1 MDPDYPFRNFFEHTG
16 IDIRTLLNDK
26 PSNGLSVKA
35 AAPGIVVKLVRESR
49 YGGNI
54 VYIAHASSITTVYM
68 HLSQILV
75 SVGQEVARGDLIG
88 YSGGMP
94 GTPGAG
100 RFTTG
105 PHLHFEVR
113 KNGVPVNPLDYLIN
127 F

>member
-1 MDPDYPFRNFFEHTG
+1 LT
-16 IDIRTLLNDK
+16 
-26 PSNGLSVKA
+26 VKA
-35 AAPGIVVKLVRESR
+35 AAPGIVVKVVRESI

-54 VYIAHASSITTVYM
+54 IYIAHAGSITTVYM
-68 HLSQILV
+68 HLSKILV
-75 SVGQEVARGDLIG
+75 RTGDEVSRGDLIG

-105 PHLHFEVR
+105 PHMHFEVR
-113 KNGVPVNPLDYLIN
+113 KNGIPVNPLDYLIN